1 MTQEVTENGR
11 TDAGREANTGAAG
24 TENTNGNR
32 GGDSGGSKVS
42 DYIAG
47 IRQRSANG
55 QKFDAVSPDQRAENG
70 RNVRADEAGTRG
82 DDRGTGNVPDS
93 NGSRGRDSGAAN
105 TSSGRGRKSNSS
117 VNSGRATNDT
127 GLTIVIPAAAKDDKK
142 KSSKPSAVVLT
153 EKEVKEMQS
162 DFTGFLRILFEWMD
176 DAISF
181 TNKDRAQ
188 ADIWKA
194 IDEEDTGKI
203 ASAVLSLAKRRSSVA
218 VAVRAISNSYVYYEA
233 GLISSQ
239 KVMETFLFYREHH
252 GFSIPGVF

>member
-11 TDAGREANTGAAG
+11 TDSGRETNTGTNG

-32 GGDSGGSKVS
+32 GSDGGSGKVS

-47 IRQRSANG
+47 IRQRSTNG
-55 QKFDAVSPDQRAENG
+55 QKPDAVSSDQRAENG
-70 RNVRADEAGTRG
+70 RNVRADETGTRS

-93 NGSRGRDSGAAN
+93 NGSRGRDSGTAN
-105 TSSGRGRKSNSS
+105 ASGGRGRKSNSGADS
-117 VNSGRATNDT
+117 RRAANDT

-142 KSSKPSAVVLT
+142 KGSKASAVVLT
-153 EKEVKEMQS
+153 EKEAKEMQS
-162 DFTGFLRILFEWMD
+162 DFSGFLRILFEWMD

-188 ADIWKA
+188 ADIWKT

-233 GLISSQ
+233 RRLCDGNHTNPKPSTLP
-239 KVMETFLFYREHH
+239 K
-252 GFSIPGVF
+252 